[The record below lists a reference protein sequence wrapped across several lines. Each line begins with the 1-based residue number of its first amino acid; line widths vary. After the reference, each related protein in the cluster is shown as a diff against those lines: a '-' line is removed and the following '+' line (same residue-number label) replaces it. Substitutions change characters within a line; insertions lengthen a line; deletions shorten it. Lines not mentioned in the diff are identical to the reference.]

1 MNVLTILGGA
11 KLKGNTA
18 TILGWME
25 AELQESG
32 HDIVRI
38 NLGEL
43 DIHGCIGCYTCM
55 ESKDQPGC
63 VIKDDAHQVFDAM
76 MASAAI
82 ILSTPLYMWSYAGP
96 LKCLLDR
103 CLCLATGYGE
113 STHCSLI
120 EGKAGA
126 LLVSAGGGIPDNADA
141 IQLIFP
147 RWADYVKLA
156 KQEVWIFENCTTPE
170 QLSEERRRQARELAL
185 GLVG

>member
-11 KLKGNTA
+11 KLEGNTA

-25 AELQESG
+25 TDLQESG
-32 HDIVRI
+32 HNITRM
-38 NLGEL
+38 NLDGL
-43 DIHGCIGCYTCM
+43 DIHGCRGCYTCM
-55 ESKDQPGC
+55 ESKDKPGC
-63 VIKDDAHQVFDAM
+63 VIMDDAHQVFDAM
-76 MASAAI
+76 MASDAI

-113 STHCSLI
+113 STHSSLI
-120 EGKAGA
+120 EGKPGA

-141 IQLIFP
+141 IQLSFP

-156 KQEVWIFENCTTPE
+156 KGDVWIFESCTTPE
-170 QLSEERRRQARELAL
+170 ELGEERRERARELAL
-185 GLVG
+185 GLVD